1 MIYVTRKDKTA
12 KVLAGFRETV
22 DSILCYK
29 ALFPTAGR
37 DEIDGYLAR
46 LKYHQ
51 RFGRS
56 LQDARDLA
64 FFHEIEPY

>member
-1 MIYVTRKDKTA
+1 MINFSQNKASNKIMA
-12 KVLAGFRETV
+12 NFRESV
-22 DSILCYK
+22 DNILCYK

-37 DEIDGYLAR
+37 NEIDGYLAR

-51 RFGRS
+51 RFGKS

-64 FFHEIEPY
+64 FFNEIDPY